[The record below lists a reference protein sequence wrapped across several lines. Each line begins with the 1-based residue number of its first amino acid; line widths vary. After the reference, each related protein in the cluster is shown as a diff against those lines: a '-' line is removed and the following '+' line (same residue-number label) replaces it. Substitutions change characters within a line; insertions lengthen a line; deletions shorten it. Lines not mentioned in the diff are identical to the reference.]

1 VKTTAVRGR
10 GGDLLTVA
18 EQDADTLGVAPGTV
32 RRFLVLPWV
41 GAALVAGTALYR
53 PLFRLLTKED
63 RILEWAQ
70 FVALVLAAVVIA
82 KVAVHLRRE
91 GRLPLAVVWGLFAVG
106 CVVIAGEEIA
116 WGQRV
121 LGLETPA
128 ALDEVNHQGQITA
141 HNIRG
146 VQDAINLV
154 FTAVGLYGSVV
165 AGVLRWRA
173 RGAPSTTV
181 RLLTP
186 PLFLGSLFLIVAGY
200 KAARLL
206 FLHEARFIVVKYGE
220 YAELCLAVGFL
231 AFGWYT
237 LRWLRERA
245 AAGEPLG

>member
-1 VKTTAVRGR
+1 VKPTAVRGA
-10 GGDLLTVA
+10 GAELLAIVD
-18 EQDADTLGVAPGTV
+18 QDADTVGVGPGTV
-32 RRFLVLPWV
+32 RRFLVLPWA
-41 GAALVAGTALYR
+41 GAFLVAASALYR
-53 PLFRLLTKED
+53 PLFRFLTKED
-63 RILEWAQ
+63 RVLEWLQ
-70 FVALVLAAVVIA
+70 FAVLIAAAVVIA
-82 KVAVHLRRE
+82 KVGLHLRRE
-91 GRLPLAVVWGLFAVG
+91 GKLGFALLWGVFALG

-154 FTAVGLYGSVV
+154 FTAAGLYGSVV

-173 RGAPSTTV
+173 RGAPSVTL

-186 PLFLGSLFLIVAGY
+186 PIFLGSLFLIVAGY

-206 FLHEARFIVVKYGE
+206 ALHEARFIVVKYGE
-220 YAELCLAVGFL
+220 YVEACMAVGFL

-237 LRWLRERA
+237 LRWLRDRA
-245 AAGEPLG
+245 AAGEPVA

>member
-1 VKTTAVRGR
+1 MRGTNTELLAVV
-10 GGDLLTVA
+10 DV
-18 EQDADTLGVAPGTV
+18 DADTLGVAPGTV

-41 GAALVAGTALYR
+41 GAALVASTALYR

-70 FVALVLAAVVIA
+70 FGVLVLAAVTIT
-82 KVAVHLRRE
+82 KVALHLRRE
-91 GRLPLAVVWGLFAVG
+91 GRPSFALVWALFAAG

-116 WGQRV
+116 WGQRI
-121 LGLETPA
+121 LGLETPE

-154 FTAVGLYGSVV
+154 FTAAGLYGSVV
-165 AGVLRWRA
+165 AGLLRWRA

-206 FLHEARFIVVKYGE
+206 VLHEARFIVVKYGE
-220 YAELCLAVGFL
+220 YVELCMAVGFL

-245 AAGEPLG
+245 AAGEPVG

>member
-1 VKTTAVRGR
+1 MNTTAVRGT
-10 GGDLLTVA
+10 GGELLAAVDL
-18 EQDADTLGVAPGTV
+18 DARTLGVAPNTV
-32 RRFLVLPWV
+32 RRFLVVPWI
-41 GAALVAGTALYR
+41 GAALVAATALYR

-63 RILEWAQ
+63 RVLEWLQ
-70 FVALVLAAVVIA
+70 FTVLVLAAVIIA
-82 KVAVHLRRE
+82 KVALHLRRE
-91 GRLPLAVVWGLFAVG
+91 EKLPLALVWGLFAVG

-116 WGQRV
+116 WGQRI
-121 LGLETPA
+121 LGLETPP
-128 ALDEVNHQGQITA
+128 ALDEINHQGQITV
-141 HNIRG
+141 HNIRR

-154 FTAVGLYGSVV
+154 FTAAGIYGSVV
-165 AGVLRWRA
+165 AGYLRWRA

-186 PLFLGSLFLIVAGY
+186 PIFLGSLFLIVAGY

-220 YAELCLAVGFL
+220 YVELCMAVGFL

-245 AAGEPLG
+245 AAGEPVV

>member
-1 VKTTAVRGR
+1 
-10 GGDLLTVA
+10 
-18 EQDADTLGVAPGTV
+18 
-32 RRFLVLPWV
+32 
-41 GAALVAGTALYR
+41 
-53 PLFRLLTKED
+53 
-63 RILEWAQ
+63 
-70 FVALVLAAVVIA
+70 
-82 KVAVHLRRE
+82 
-91 GRLPLAVVWGLFAVG
+91 
-106 CVVIAGEEIA
+106 
-116 WGQRV
+116 
-121 LGLETPA
+121 
-128 ALDEVNHQGQITA
+128 
-141 HNIRG
+141 
-146 VQDAINLV
+146 
-154 FTAVGLYGSVV
+154 VV

-220 YAELCLAVGFL
+220 YVELCLAIGFL

>member
-1 VKTTAVRGR
+1 MRGTNTELLAVV
-10 GGDLLTVA
+10 DV
-18 EQDADTLGVAPGTV
+18 DADTLGVAPGTV

-41 GAALVAGTALYR
+41 GAALVASTALYR

-70 FVALVLAAVVIA
+70 FGVLVLAAVTIT
-82 KVAVHLRRE
+82 KVALHLRRE
-91 GRLPLAVVWGLFAVG
+91 GRPSFALVWALFAAG
-106 CVVIAGEEIA
+106 CVMIAGEEIA
-116 WGQRV
+116 WGQRI
-121 LGLETPA
+121 LGLETPE

-154 FTAVGLYGSVV
+154 FTAAGLYGSVV
-165 AGVLRWRA
+165 AGLLRWRA

-206 FLHEARFIVVKYGE
+206 VLHEARFIVVKYGE
-220 YAELCLAVGFL
+220 YVELCMAVGFL

-245 AAGEPLG
+245 AAGEPVG

>member
-10 GGDLLTVA
+10 GAELLAVVDQDGDTH
-18 EQDADTLGVAPGTV
+18 GVAPGTV

-41 GAALVAGTALYR
+41 GAALVAATALHR
-53 PLFRLLTKED
+53 PLFRFLTKED
-63 RILEWAQ
+63 RVLEWAQ
-70 FVALVLAAVVIA
+70 FAALVLAAVVIA
-82 KVAVHLRRE
+82 KVALHLRRE
-91 GRLPLAVVWGLFAVG
+91 GRLALAVAWGLFAAG
-106 CVVIAGEEIA
+106 CIVIAGEEIA
-116 WGQRV
+116 WGQRL
-121 LGLETPA
+121 LGLETPE

-154 FTAVGLYGSVV
+154 FTAAGLYGSVV

-173 RGAPSTTV
+173 RGAPSTTL

-200 KAARLL
+200 KAARLIA
-206 FLHEARFIVVKYGE
+206 LHEARFIVVKYGE
-220 YAELCLAVGFL
+220 YVELCLAVGFL

-237 LRWLRERA
+237 LRWLRDRA
-245 AAGEPLG
+245 AAGEPVS

>member
-1 VKTTAVRGR
+1 VKPTAVRGT
-10 GGDLLTVA
+10 GAELVA
-18 EQDADTLGVAPGTV
+18 VVEQDAGTLGVGPRAV

-41 GAALVAGTALYR
+41 GAALVAATALYR

-70 FVALVLAAVVIA
+70 FAALVLAAVVVA
-82 KVAVHLRRE
+82 KVALHLRRE
-91 GRLPLAVVWGLFAVG
+91 GQLPFAVAWGLFAVG
-106 CVVIAGEEIA
+106 CVLIAGEEIA
-116 WGQRV
+116 WGQRI
-121 LGLETPA
+121 LGLETPD

-154 FTAVGLYGSVV
+154 FTAAGFYGCVV
-165 AGVLRWRA
+165 AGYLRWRA
-173 RGAPSTTV
+173 RGEPSTAV

-186 PLFLGSLFLIVAGY
+186 PMFLASLFLIVAGY

-206 FLHEARFIVVKYGE
+206 VLHEARFIVVKYGE
-220 YAELCLAVGFL
+220 YVELCMAVGFL

-237 LRWLRERA
+237 LRWLRDRA
-245 AAGEPLG
+245 AAGEPVG

>member
-1 VKTTAVRGR
+1 
-10 GGDLLTVA
+10 VA
-18 EQDADTLGVAPGTV
+18 A
-32 RRFLVLPWV
+32 
-41 GAALVAGTALYR
+41 TALYR
-53 PLFRLLTKED
+53 PVFRLLTKED

-70 FVALVLAAVVIA
+70 FATLIAAAVVIG
-82 KVAVHLRRE
+82 KVAAHLRRE
-91 GRLPLAVVWGLFAVG
+91 GRLPLAVLWAAFAVG

-116 WGQRV
+116 WGQRI
-121 LGLETPA
+121 LGLETPP

-154 FTAVGLYGSVV
+154 FTAAGLYGSLV
-165 AGVLRWRA
+165 AGALRWRA

-181 RLLTP
+181 QLLTP

-206 FLHEARFIVVKYGE
+206 VLHEARFIVVKYGE
-220 YAELCLAVGFL
+220 YVELCMAVGFL

-237 LRWLRERA
+237 LRWLRERT
-245 AAGEPLG
+245 AAGEPVG

>member
-1 VKTTAVRGR
+1 VLVVVEK
-10 GGDLLTVA
+10 
-18 EQDADTLGVAPGTV
+18 DAGTLGVGPGTV

-41 GAALVAGTALYR
+41 GAALVAATALHR

-70 FVALVLAAVVIA
+70 FGALVLATVTIA
-82 KVAVHLRRE
+82 KVAAHLRRDGE
-91 GRLPLAVVWGLFAVG
+91 LPLALVWGLFAVG
-106 CVVIAGEEIA
+106 CAVIAGEEIA
-116 WGQRV
+116 WGQRI

-154 FTAVGLYGSVV
+154 FTAAGLYGSVV
-165 AGVLRWRA
+165 AGYLRWKA

-206 FLHEARFIVVKYGE
+206 VLHEARFIVVKYGE
-220 YAELCLAVGFL
+220 YVELCMAVGFL

-245 AAGEPLG
+245 AAGEPLV